1 MVGRWLGRRRRRRQ
15 DPEGILGAPQ
25 GGHIARLEF
34 RRRLERDSEAREAF
48 ERQVREEKERRR
60 SEREVS
66 RAAVVLQG
74 FPSSRFPQSLNA
86 RVVYFRL
93 LLG

>member
-1 MVGRWLGRRRRRRQ
+1 VVYPGATTYPAGHLPFLWAGQ

-60 SEREVS
+60 NDREV
-66 RAAVVLQG
+66 RA
-74 FPSSRFPQSLNA
+74 
-86 RVVYFRL
+86 
-93 LLG
+93 

>member
-1 MVGRWLGRRRRRRQ
+1 MGRWLGRRRRRR

-66 RAAVVLQG
+66 RAAVLQG
-74 FPSSRFPQSLNA
+74 FPSNRFRARGCTVLSQS
-86 RVVYFRL
+86 
-93 LLG
+93 

>member
-1 MVGRWLGRRRRRRQ
+1 MSLTLWFTRARCTATYPSGWPPVPRFLFPDHDRLWGWAGQ

-34 RRRLERDSEAREAF
+34 RRRLERDSEAREDF

-60 SEREVS
+60 SEREV
-66 RAAVVLQG
+66 RA
-74 FPSSRFPQSLNA
+74 
-86 RVVYFRL
+86 
-93 LLG
+93 

>member
-1 MVGRWLGRRRRRRQ
+1 MVYPGATTYPAGGRLPFLDYDDDGRLWVGQ

-34 RRRLERDSEAREAF
+34 RRRLEKDSEAREAF

-60 SEREVS
+60 NEREV
-66 RAAVVLQG
+66 R
-74 FPSSRFPQSLNA
+74 P
-86 RVVYFRL
+86 
-93 LLG
+93 